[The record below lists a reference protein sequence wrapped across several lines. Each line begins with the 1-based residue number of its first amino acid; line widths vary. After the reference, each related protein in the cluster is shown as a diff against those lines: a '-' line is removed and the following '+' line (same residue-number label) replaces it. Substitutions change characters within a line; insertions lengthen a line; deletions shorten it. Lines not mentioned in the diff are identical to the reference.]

1 MGILSN
7 LLTQYAGG
15 DDKAKGEDV
24 SPSVSQSE
32 QQPSSQAISQRP
44 SQNPKQNGLLSVDDE
59 LREKMRTN
67 PRARA
72 VRQLSLFFAGATFFG
87 LSLFITR

>member
-7 LLTQYAGG
+7 LLTGYSGPNDTA
-15 DDKAKGEDV
+15 KAEPI
-24 SPSVSQSE
+24 SPPVAQP
-32 QQPSSQAISQRP
+32 QQKPLPQAISQLP
-44 SQNPKQNGLLSVDDE
+44 SPSPKQNGILSVDDD

-72 VRQLSLFFAGATFFG
+72 VRQLSLFFAGATFFVEP
-87 LSLFITR
+87 